1 MSVEQEYI
9 DIYRQFSTQIKQNAA
24 EPTNAVRDAAFDC
37 FAQQGFPTAA
47 LEGYQHSN
55 LQERYA
61 VNYGIN
67 LSQFNIAFNPYESFR
82 CDVQS
87 IKSHLLFVVN
97 DVFCDGTQQARLVL
111 DNLSRQGV
119 IAGSLRK
126 VGAQHPELLK
136 RFYAKAADFNS
147 DATVAFNTAFA
158 MDGLFLYVPKGVK
171 LDAPVQL
178 INVMNGDADSM
189 ATSRNLVIID
199 EGARA
204 QLLVCGHA
212 AKSCKYLC
220 NRVTEVFVGKN
231 ANYEQYKLED
241 TTADTTNIGSLFVQ
255 QDEAS
260 DVLINEITLH
270 NGFTRN
276 NVNVDLLGEHA
287 SLNLCGMAIGDKQ
300 EHIDNHTF
308 INHAVPHCHS
318 TELYKYVLN
327 DAAVGS
333 FDGKILVRPGA
344 QKTEAYQSNKNIVVT
359 QSAKMY
365 TKPHLEIYA
374 DDVKCSHGAAV
385 GQLDEEAIFY
395 MRSRG
400 ISLTEARM
408 LLMLAFANDV
418 VENIKIE
425 ALRTR
430 MHLLIEK
437 RFRGENYKCNSCDSC
452 K

>member
-1 MSVEQEYI
+1 
-9 DIYRQFSTQIKQNAA
+9 
-24 EPTNAVRDAAFDC
+24 
-37 FAQQGFPTAA
+37 
-47 LEGYQHSN
+47 
-55 LQERYA
+55 
-61 VNYGIN
+61 
-67 LSQFNIAFNPYESFR
+67 
-82 CDVQS
+82 
-87 IKSHLLFVVN
+87 
-97 DVFCDGTQQARLVL
+97 
-111 DNLSRQGV
+111 
-119 IAGSLRK
+119 
-126 VGAQHPELLK
+126 
-136 RFYAKAADFNS
+136 
-147 DATVAFNTAFA
+147 
-158 MDGLFLYVPKGVK
+158 
-171 LDAPVQL
+171 
-178 INVMNGDADSM
+178 
-189 ATSRNLVIID
+189 
-199 EGARA
+199 
-204 QLLVCGHA
+204 
-212 AKSCKYLC
+212 
-220 NRVTEVFVGKN
+220 
-231 ANYEQYKLED
+231 
-241 TTADTTNIGSLFVQ
+241 VQ